1 MTTTKLKVSGEVD
14 SYCTKCKLDLAHRI
28 IAMVGDQPKKVEC
41 RTCGSHHLYRR
52 PKSLGAP
59 EKAPRASSGT
69 TGTRSSTGKTASA
82 RAVAAQEA
90 ELKRER
96 TWEKAVSGKAVSDF
110 KVYRTTQTFGE
121 GDLLRHAKFGDGYVV
136 RVVDKIKI
144 GVMFKDGERTLAHA
158 MEG

>member
-28 IAMVGDQPKKVEC
+28 IAMVGDVPKKVEC
-41 RTCGSHHLYRR
+41 RTCGAHHLYRR
-52 PKSLGAP
+52 PKALGGP
-59 EKAPRASSGT
+59 EKAPRATSATPRTPG
-69 TGTRSSTGKTASA
+69 GKTASA
-82 RAVAAQEA
+82 RAVAAMEA

-96 TWEKAVSGKAVSDF
+96 TWEKQVSGKAITDF

-121 GDLLRHAKFGDGYVV
+121 GDLLRHAKFGDGYVL

-144 GVMFKDGERTLAHA
+144 GVMFKDGEKTLAHA
-158 MEG
+158 MEA